1 MPFELISKNKIF
13 FYKEPW
19 NLSDRDMNYWPYW
32 WFEEVI
38 KSANKKSDS
47 NSISIGPDQVK
58 PS

>member
-19 NLSDRDMNYWPYW
+19 SISDNDMNQWPYW

-38 KSANKKSDS
+38 KAANKKPNEKSMT
-47 NSISIGPDQVK
+47 IEP
-58 PS
+58 